1 MKEKLELYLHIPF
14 CVRKCAYCDFLSG
27 PSDKKM
33 RQEYVDAL
41 CREIRLFGG
50 RFQNNS
56 VDTVFMGGGTPSI
69 LTSRQIEDIFQALRE
84 NFKTEENAE
93 ITIEANP
100 GTVSTEK
107 LESWKCAGINRVSI
121 GLQSADDD
129 ELKMLGRIHDYS
141 QFLDTWEKIRKAGFE
156 NVNIDLISAIPG
168 QTLESW
174 RKTLCTV
181 AELNPEHLSAY
192 SLIIEEGTPFY
203 EHYGQEDDSAQ
214 KKERQPDL
222 AGYFPPLPDEDTE
235 RLIYEETEEI
245 LRKYGYRRYEISNY
259 AKEGF
264 ECRHNIGYWRRTQYL
279 GLGLGAASFLQKQ
292 RFHNTENYHEYI
304 ESVRQGSLIRE
315 DLEILSLKDE
325 MAEFMFLGLRLT
337 EGVRRSAFNKS
348 FGKTM
353 EEVYGLELQ
362 KLLQQRLIEADGDFV
377 RLTKRG
383 IDISNY
389 VFGHFI

>member
-1 MKEKLELYLHIPF
+1 MKEELELYLHIPF
-14 CVRKCAYCDFLSG
+14 CVRKCAYCDFVSG
-27 PSDKKM
+27 PFDEKM

-41 CREIRLFGG
+41 CREIRLCGV
-50 RFQNNS
+50 RFRNYN
-56 VDTVFMGGGTPSI
+56 VNTIFMGGGTPSI
-69 LTSRQIEDIFQALRE
+69 LTSRQIEEIFLALWE
-84 NFKTEENAE
+84 SFNIEEKAE

-107 LESWKCAGINRVSI
+107 LEAWKRAGINRISI

-129 ELKMLGRIHDYS
+129 ELKMLGRIHDFS
-141 QFLDTWEKIRKAGFE
+141 QFLDTWKKIRKAGFE

-181 AELNPEHLSAY
+181 SELNPEHLSAY

-203 EHYGQEDDSAQ
+203 EYYGQEESPAH
-214 KKERQPDL
+214 KKERQPEF
-222 AGYFPPLPDEDTE
+222 AGSLPPLPDEDTE

-245 LRKYGYRRYEISNY
+245 LEKYGYRRYEISNY

-264 ECRHNIGYWRRTQYL
+264 ECQHNIGYWRRARYL
-279 GLGLGAASFLQKQ
+279 GLGLGASSFLQRQ

-304 ESVRQGSLIRE
+304 KNVRQGSLVRE
-315 DLEILSLKDE
+315 DVELLSLQDE
-325 MAEFMFLGLRLT
+325 MAEFMFLGLRMT
-337 EGVRRSAFNKS
+337 EGVRKSVFFNT
-348 FGKTM
+348 FGRTI
-353 EEVYGLELQ
+353 EDIYGPALR
-362 KLLQQRLIEADGDFV
+362 KLKQQRLIEADGDFV

-389 VFGHFI
+389 VFGYFI